1 MEILLVEDNLS
12 DVQLTVEGL
21 RRGHIVHRLTI
32 ARTGEEA
39 LEFLRC
45 EGVFARAPRPDLILL
60 DLGLPKMS
68 GHEVLEAVNVA
79 REQGVTVV
87 SITDS
92 LASPIYRTAT
102 HGFVVAADTPQ
113 FFPSSV
119 STIALLETLLSFVIA
134 QAGSEIVQ
142 RVEAFHSRRHRLGLY
157 AE

>member
-39 LEFLRC
+39 LEFLRR

-68 GHEVLEAVNVA
+68 GHEVLEAVKTDFDLHEIPVVVMTMSHDEEDRLRCKLHNVDA
-79 REQGVTVV
+79 YVTKPVDLDKFLV
-87 SITDS
+87 
-92 LASPIYRTAT
+92 L
-102 HGFVVAADTPQ
+102 
-113 FFPSSV
+113 
-119 STIALLETLLSFVIA
+119 
-134 QAGSEIVQ
+134 VQ
-142 RVEAFHSRRHRLGLY
+142 QLKRYWHKDMILPNRHDR
-157 AE
+157 